1 MKRSSSVLRSLSL
14 LAFFLRLSTLPTHVT
29 VAYAQTAGAA
39 AVSGFVLD
47 PDQAAIPGAKLT
59 LTANTGDQKTTTSGA
74 DGAYR
79 FTALPAGT
87 YSLKVDVEGFAPFV
101 RQDIRIGSASLTL
114 NVPITTVTSEQQM
127 NVTTENTQ
135 VSVDSDSNASS
146 VVIKGKELEALSDDP
161 DELES
166 QLSALAGPSAG
177 PNGGQIY
184 IDGFTGGQLPP
195 KSSIR
200 EIRVNQNPFSAQYD
214 RPGFGRVE
222 VFTKPGTDHLHGNLS
237 VQGNAKAFNTS
248 SPFLGSSNVQ
258 PDYHR
263 LFLLGSMTGPLTS
276 GSSYSLGGNYREIQ
290 DNSIFSGQIIS
301 SSASSNVLCAPGDTS
316 CSLNSYP
323 SQYRATFHPQ
333 TRYEFTPRIDMA
345 LTPNNTLTVR
355 YQFEHNSQTNAGL
368 GSTSLPTAAY
378 NSTGR
383 EHQVQ
388 ISDTQ
393 VFGSRVVNETR
404 LALTRATSIEAP
416 SSTSASV
423 SVPGY
428 FSGGGSSAGTQ
439 SSTNDQVEL
448 QNYTSIVLRQNS
460 IRAGVRLRYYR
471 EALFSTAGSNG
482 TFTYQSAADYINN
495 KPFQYRITSIN
506 NPRAEQGLSDLGL
519 YAEDDWRVKSNFLL
533 SYGLRYES
541 QSAIHSGADLAPRVA
556 LSYGILRNGNP
567 STVIRAGYGIFYDRF
582 GLNDV
587 LQTDLQNGTNQ
598 VAMIYR
604 SPSAGCSPANV
615 GLCGSSASVSN
626 TVYQLGAG
634 LRSAYTMQSQVGVD
648 QQVGKRSTLSFNY
661 VNSLGEHQYMS
672 RAIPTA
678 TGNIAYQYQS
688 GGIFRQNQFVVN
700 IRTQLSNKFSL
711 FGFYALNYA
720 NSNADGADN
729 FPTDSLNP
737 KTDYGRALFAQK
749 HRVFLFGNWSAPGG
763 VNLSPFLAV
772 NSGSYY
778 NITTGTDLNGDSVIN
793 DRAGFANGT
802 SGDCKNALDFTTTV
816 TGANR
821 VPQGYC
827 TGPSNVQ
834 FNLRAVKVFGF
845 GNRETAQTPQQG
857 AGPGGPG
864 GGGPPPGGPGGGGGP
879 RGGGP
884 GGPGGFGGGISSR
897 NRYTINIGAQIQN
910 LFNFVPYA
918 TPNGVLSSYNADPSK
933 SLFGKS
939 TSLAGFGPGGGSSAV
954 RTITLQLNFGF

>member
-1 MKRSSSVLRSLSL
+1 M
-14 LAFFLRLSTLPTHVT
+14 
-29 VAYAQTAGAA
+29 AYAQTAGT
-39 AVSGFVLD
+39 VQISGFVLD
-47 PDQAAIPGAKLT
+47 PDKAAIPGATLT
-59 LTANTGDQKTTTSGA
+59 LSPATGEPRTATSGA

-79 FTALPAGT
+79 FTGLAAGS
-87 YSLKVDVEGFAPFV
+87 YSLTVNAEGFAAFV
-101 RQDIRIGSASLTL
+101 QGNIHLGSANLIL
-114 NVPITTVTSEQQM
+114 NVPITTVTSQQEM

-161 DELES
+161 DELAS

-222 VFTKPGTDHLHGNLS
+222 VFTKPGTDSYHGNVS
-237 VQGNAKAFNTS
+237 VQGNTKGFNTS

-263 LFLLGSMTGPLTS
+263 LFLLGSMTGPLTK
-276 GSSYSLGGNYREIQ
+276 SSSFSLGGNYRDIQ

-301 SSASSNVLCAPGDTS
+301 NNPSSTVLCAPGDTS
-316 CSLNSYP
+316 CSLNPYP

-333 TRYEFTPRIDMA
+333 TRYEFTPRIDLA
-345 LTPNNTLTVR
+345 LSANNTLTVR

-368 GSTSLPTAAY
+368 GSTSLASGAY
-378 NSTGR
+378 NSSGR
-383 EHQVQ
+383 ENQVQ
-388 ISDTQ
+388 MSDTQ
-393 VFGSRVVNETR
+393 IFGSRVVNETR
-404 LALTRATSIEAP
+404 LSLQRDISTQVPIATA
-416 SSTSASV
+416 ASV

-428 FSGGGSSAGTQ
+428 FSGGGSAAGTQ

-448 QNYTSIVLRQNS
+448 QNYTSIVLRKNS
-460 IRAGVRLRYYR
+460 IRTGVRFRFYR
-471 EALFSTAGSNG
+471 DALFSTAGSNG
-482 TFTYQSAADYINN
+482 SFTYQSASDYINN
-495 KPFQYRITSIN
+495 KPFQYRMTSIK
-506 NPRAEQGLSDLGL
+506 NPKAERSLSDVGL
-519 YAEDDWRVKSNFLL
+519 YLEDDWRVKSNFLL
-533 SYGLRYES
+533 SYGMRYET
-541 QSAIHSGADLAPRVA
+541 QSAVHSSADLAPRIA

-587 LQTDLQNGTNQ
+587 IQTDLQNGTNQ

-604 SPSAGCSPANV
+604 SPSAGCSPSNL
-615 GLCGSSASVSN
+615 GPCGSGSGVSN
-626 TVYQLGAG
+626 TVYQLGPG
-634 LRSAYTMQSQVGVD
+634 LRTAYTMQSQIGVD

-661 VNSLGEHQYMS
+661 VNSLGQHQYMS
-672 RAIPTA
+672 RAIPSTG
-678 TGNIAYQYQS
+678 GNIVYQYQS
-688 GGIFRQNQFVVN
+688 GGVFRQNQFVVN
-700 IRTQLSNKFSL
+700 FRTQLSNKFSL

-720 NSNADGADN
+720 NSNADGANN

-749 HRVFLFGNWSAPGG
+749 NRVFLFGNWSGPGG

-772 NSGSYY
+772 NSGSFY
-778 NITTGTDLNGDSVIN
+778 NITAGTDLNGDSIIN

-802 SGDCKNALDFTTTV
+802 SGNCKNALDFTSNV
-816 TGANR
+816 TSANR
-821 VPQGYC
+821 VPAGYC
-827 TGPSNVQ
+827 TGPANVQ

-845 GNRETAQTPQQG
+845 GNRETAQAPPQGGGQG
-857 AGPGGPG
+857 GPGGPGGPG
-864 GGGPPPGGPGGGGGP
+864 GGGPPPGGPGGGGGGGP

-884 GGPGGFGGGISSR
+884 GGPGGPGFGGGINSSKK
-897 NRYTINIGAQIQN
+897 YTINVGAQIQN
-910 LFNFVPYA
+910 LFNFVPYS
-918 TPNGVLSSYNADPSK
+918 TPNGSLSSYNADPSK
-933 SLFGKS
+933 NLFGKS
-939 TSLAGFGPGGGSSAV
+939 TSLAGFGPGGSSSAV
-954 RTITLQLNFGF
+954 RTITLQVNFGF